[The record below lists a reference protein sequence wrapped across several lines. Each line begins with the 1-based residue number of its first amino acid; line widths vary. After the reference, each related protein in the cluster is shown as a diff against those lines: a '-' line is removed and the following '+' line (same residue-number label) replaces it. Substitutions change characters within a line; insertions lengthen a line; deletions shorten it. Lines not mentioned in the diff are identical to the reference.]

1 MPGWRG
7 GAMGIELDIRG
18 NVLRDGHVE
27 PSDAS
32 EFWSVY
38 RREADGCWCWLADF
52 DTRAAV
58 LAWTGGRHG

>member
-18 NVLRDGHVE
+18 YVLRDGHVE
-27 PSDAS
+27 PSDAP

-38 RREADGCWCWLADF
+38 RREQDGCWCWLADF
-52 DTRAAV
+52 DTRAEAV
-58 LAWTGGRHG
+58 TYAGGLHG

>member
-1 MPGWRG
+1 
-7 GAMGIELDIRG
+7 MGIELDIRG

-38 RREADGCWCWLADF
+38 RREQDGCWFWLADF
-52 DTRAAV
+52 DTRAEAV
-58 LAWTGGRHG
+58 TYAGGLHG